1 VKRIIID
8 IYDKSDSLGEFI
20 RITSDEYNFD
30 YANYNCGHGLQCGYE
45 DGTADYGVLRFR
57 LARLT
62 DLIRKIDIYHEH
74 TKEGD

>member
-1 VKRIIID
+1 MKRIIID

-30 YANYNCGHGLQCGYE
+30 YASHGSGHGLQCGYE
-45 DGTADYGVLRFR
+45 GGTDEHKELGFR
-57 LARLT
+57 LARLA
-62 DLIRKIDIYHEH
+62 DLAGKVDIYHEH